1 MYWYRVV
8 YHCSWEPENTNHVE
22 YVLSP
27 IADASE
33 LQIKAAL
40 YGRRCN
46 ITHWMATDSSVDVV
60 EYNIV
65 EEETLCQSTK

>member
-8 YHCSWEPENTNHVE
+8 YHCSWEPDDMNHVE

-27 IADASE
+27 IEDASE
-33 LQIKAAL
+33 MQVKAAL

-46 ITHWMATDSSVDVV
+46 ITHWMSTDSSVDIV

-65 EEETLCQSTK
+65 DEETLCQSTK

>member
-1 MYWYRVV
+1 M
-8 YHCSWEPENTNHVE
+8 NHVE

-33 LQIKAAL
+33 LQVKSAL

-46 ITHWMATDSSVDVV
+46 ITHWMATDSSVDIE

-65 EEETLCQSTK
+65 EEETLYPSMK